1 MAANPIPGPT
11 TVTSAPGNTALMVIG
26 GHVDTM
32 GYDWALT
39 RAGMLAAAAC
49 RGFHVIHTRAE
60 YINGA

>member
-1 MAANPIPGPT
+1 
-11 TVTSAPGNTALMVIG
+11 MVIG

-39 RAGMLAAAAC
+39 RSGMLAAAAC